1 MSQVS
6 PIVFNNKFSWIG
18 GVCGSIFMDAER
30 IGRIIPGHYNNL
42 ANLLLYYRKERE
54 SILPRYLYKNK
65 KAAQQIY
72 SFSSWKKQSEKV
84 AQQIEKNKSA
94 IARIDF
100 GIFIVGGRIGPISM
114 NFGRIGA
121 RSGLQSISQFSW
133 FVKYIHKNYTK
144 STQNKI
150 YSEPL

>member
-6 PIVFNNKFSWIG
+6 PIIFNNKFSWIG
-18 GVCGSIFMDAER
+18 GVCGPISSDAER
-30 IGRIIPGHYNNL
+30 IDRITIIWPTF
-42 ANLLLYYRKERE
+42 YYTIEKSVNQICRGISTK
-54 SILPRYLYKNK
+54 IK

-94 IARIDF
+94 IARIYF